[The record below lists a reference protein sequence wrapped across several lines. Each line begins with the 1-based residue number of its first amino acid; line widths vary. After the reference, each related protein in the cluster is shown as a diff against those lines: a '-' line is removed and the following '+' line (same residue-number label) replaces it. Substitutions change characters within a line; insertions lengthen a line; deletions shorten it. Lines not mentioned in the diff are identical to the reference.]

1 MYKLTKT
8 FLHLWMVL
16 VSIATLALGWA
27 FLAHSQKP
35 PPLMQ
40 PLMQPQVQIFSPS
53 QPTLEPIL
61 TINDFLKNNP
71 SSVPVSQNSNI
82 TFPRLRTRGS

>member
-8 FLHLWMVL
+8 FLHLWML
-16 VSIATLALGWA
+16 LASLAALAFGWA

-35 PPLMQ
+35 APLV
-40 PLMQPQVQIFSPS
+40 QPQVQSFTLS
-53 QPTLEPIL
+53 QPALEPIPTL
-61 TINDFLKNNP
+61 NDFLKNG
-71 SSVPVSQNSNI
+71 SQSVPVFQNSNI

>member
-8 FLHLWMVL
+8 FLHLWML
-16 VSIATLALGWA
+16 LASIVGLAFGWA

-35 PPLMQ
+35 APL
-40 PLMQPQVQIFSPS
+40 LQPQVQIFTSS

-61 TINDFLKNNP
+61 TINDFLKNGTR
-71 SSVPVSQNSNI
+71 SVPVFQNSNI